1 MKMCVISELILKDLT
16 IDEINSIWYDDQF
29 CDNFYEDSLSF
40 TLKTKKKKKKKKK
53 KMNQNSI

>member
-16 IDEINSIWYDDQF
+16 IDEISSIWYDDQF

-40 TLKTKKKKKKKKK
+40 TLKTKKKKKDKR
-53 KMNQNSI
+53 